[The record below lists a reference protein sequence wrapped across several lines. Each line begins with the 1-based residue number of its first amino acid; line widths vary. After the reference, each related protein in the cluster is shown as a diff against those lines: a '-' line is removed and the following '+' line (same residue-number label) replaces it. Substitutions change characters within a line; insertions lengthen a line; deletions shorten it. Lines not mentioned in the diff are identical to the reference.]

1 MNRFKRYCI
10 ETLRDTQDML
20 CNIKILGVCTYNTT
34 IFVLYSEPY
43 NHRLKYNIICHN
55 LKSYGLFH
63 NLLSEYSP
71 LPPPALTFT
80 SLYSNK
86 ISYSFNG
93 ILLPIIKRNIL

>member
-10 ETLRDTQDML
+10 ETLRDTQNTL
-20 CNIKILGVCTYNTT
+20 CNVNILGVCTHNTT
-34 IFVLYSEPY
+34 IFVLYSEPD
-43 NHRLKYNIICHN
+43 NNRLKYSIICHD

-63 NLLSEYSP
+63 NLLSDVSP
-71 LPPPALTFT
+71 LPPPILIFT

-93 ILLPIIKRNIL
+93 THLPIIKHGIL